1 MVPRKGMSSGIHLQL
16 KTETG
21 TLPVHLGPAWYIER
35 LDMKIVKGDKLE
47 IKGSRVTFEGKPAI
61 IAAEVAKGDG
71 VLVLRDASGIPA
83 WAGWRK
89 RELRIAGRPQ
99 AGPLPDQPL
108 RKPAV
113 HTPGRALPGNAGR
126 NPAPAHPGG
135 CSRSC
140 RRDIPPAGPSRTG
153 SPRHARSPNNGTSS

>member
-1 MVPRKGMSSGIHLQL
+1 MSKGRGKVIVGVMAAALWLLGATTVEAQTGRGWRGSGGGGTGAQYQRMFDPGTVETLAGEVTSVARMVPRKGMSSGIHLQL

-89 RELRIAGRPQ
+89 R
-99 AGPLPDQPL
+99 
-108 RKPAV
+108 
-113 HTPGRALPGNAGR
+113 
-126 NPAPAHPGG
+126 
-135 CSRSC
+135 
-140 RRDIPPAGPSRTG
+140 
-153 SPRHARSPNNGTSS
+153 

>member
-1 MVPRKGMSSGIHLQL
+1 MSKGRGKVIVGVMAAALWLLGATTVEAQTGRGWRGSGGWGTGAQYQRMFDPGTVETLAGEVTSVARMVPRKGMSSGIHLQL

-89 RELRIAGRPQ
+89 R
-99 AGPLPDQPL
+99 
-108 RKPAV
+108 
-113 HTPGRALPGNAGR
+113 
-126 NPAPAHPGG
+126 
-135 CSRSC
+135 
-140 RRDIPPAGPSRTG
+140 
-153 SPRHARSPNNGTSS
+153 

>member
-1 MVPRKGMSSGIHLQL
+1 MSKGRGKVIVGVMAAALWLLGATTVEAQTGRGWRGSGGGGAGAQYQRMFDPGTVETLAGEVTSVARMVPRKGMSSGIHLQL

-89 RELRIAGRPQ
+89 R
-99 AGPLPDQPL
+99 
-108 RKPAV
+108 
-113 HTPGRALPGNAGR
+113 
-126 NPAPAHPGG
+126 
-135 CSRSC
+135 
-140 RRDIPPAGPSRTG
+140 
-153 SPRHARSPNNGTSS
+153 

>member
-1 MVPRKGMSSGIHLQL
+1 MSKGRGKVIVGVMAAALWLLGATTVEAQTGRGWRGSGHSFPGAQYQRMFDPGTVETLAGEVTSVARMVPRKGMSSGIHLQL

-89 RELRIAGRPQ
+89 R
-99 AGPLPDQPL
+99 
-108 RKPAV
+108 
-113 HTPGRALPGNAGR
+113 
-126 NPAPAHPGG
+126 
-135 CSRSC
+135 
-140 RRDIPPAGPSRTG
+140 
-153 SPRHARSPNNGTSS
+153 